1 MDTSL
6 SKSAL
11 SDTSQEDKVKKVN
24 VAFEIDR
31 LEQRMS

>member
-1 MDTSL
+1 MDTNL

-11 SDTSQEDKVKKVN
+11 SDTSQEDKVEKVN

-31 LEQRMS
+31 LER